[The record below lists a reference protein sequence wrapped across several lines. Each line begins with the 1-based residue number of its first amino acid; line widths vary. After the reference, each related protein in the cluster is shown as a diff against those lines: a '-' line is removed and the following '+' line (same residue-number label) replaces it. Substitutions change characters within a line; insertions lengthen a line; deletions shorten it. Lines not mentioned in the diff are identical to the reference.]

1 MGMDQSPRNPLLGP
15 TFKPA
20 PMADTPLVLRDTSG
34 KGQGLFATRPIT
46 RGERVLAEA
55 PLITQRQPVSN
66 ATILAALTRLSDG
79 DQRQYFAL
87 ANAWV
92 GVLPPPLGIFKTN
105 ALPCGD
111 HDQSRGLA
119 AETVAIF
126 PLGSR
131 FNSSCEPNV
140 NNYWDEQHRQITFWA
155 VRDIAEGEELCICYG
170 APLASRADRRARL
183 ESSFRFVCNCVAC
196 AREGAA
202 LKASDDRRVTISRLY
217 DQIATC
223 GSNPADGVRK
233 VKEALRLLKTE
244 HLIGSHG
251 ASFYYDAFQFCISV
265 ADVRNAKAWVTKAWE
280 GYCVERGPE
289 STDAVKMAMYMQN
302 SGAHLAFDI
311 LPRKRLVGPD

>member
-1 MGMDQSPRNPLLGP
+1 
-15 TFKPA
+15 
-20 PMADTPLVLRDTSG
+20 MADTPFVLRDISG
-34 KGQGLFATRPIT
+34 KGKGLFATRPIT

-66 ATILAALTRLSDG
+66 ATILLALARLSDT
-79 DQRQYFAL
+79 DQRRYFNL
-87 ANAWV
+87 ANASV
-92 GVLPPPLGIFKTN
+92 GLLAPPLGMFKTN

-119 AETVAIF
+119 VDTAAIF

-140 NNYWDEQHRQITFWA
+140 NNYWNESLNQITFWA

-170 APLASRADRRARL
+170 TPLAKRADRRARL

-202 LKASDDRRVTISRLY
+202 LKESDDRRVSISRLY
-217 DQIATC
+217 DEIATC
-223 GSNPADGVRK
+223 GSNPRSRRAETLK
-233 VKEALRLLKTE
+233 LLEAENLL
-244 HLIGSHG
+244 GSHG

-280 GYCVERGPE
+280 GYCVERGPQ
-289 STDAVKMAMYMQN
+289 SSDAVKMAAYMQDPR
-302 SGAHLAFDI
+302 AHPAFDL
-311 LPRKRLVGPD
+311 LPRKTLVGPD